1 VTGRPRL
8 DEALARAREA
18 LARYREAGEAA
29 WAHAPGGKPAALRH
43 HRGQLEALRAEGG
56 SPPLEE
62 LERVV
67 RELER
72 MGSESCTCFE
82 PESFRDDFE
91 RTMLGHHRRGEHS
104 LAEVSLDRCRRCGRI
119 WLHYF
124 LEDAGVPDS
133 SRWYRAPLSE
143 ATAQEL
149 APEQAA
155 ALLES
160 APWRLQGGA
169 FHGRRGRRVSGPASL
184 D

>member
-1 VTGRPRL
+1 MTGGPPL
-8 DEALARAREA
+8 EQALARAREA

-29 WAHAPGGKPAALRH
+29 WAHAPGGKPAALRQ
-43 HRGQLEALRAEGG
+43 HRGQLEALRAEGP
-56 SPPLEE
+56 SPLLEE

-72 MGSESCTCFE
+72 LGAETCTCFE

-91 RTMLGHHRRGEHS
+91 RTMLGHDRRGAHA

-124 LEDAGVPDS
+124 VEDADVPES
-133 SRWYRAPLSE
+133 SRWYRAPLPE
-143 ATAQEL
+143 ATAREL
-149 APEQAA
+149 PPERAA

-160 APWRLQGGA
+160 VPWRLQGGA
-169 FHGRRGRRVSGPASL
+169 FHGRRGRRVSGPAAL

>member
-1 VTGRPRL
+1 VTGTPRL
-8 DEALARAREA
+8 EEALAHARAA

-29 WAHAPGGKPAALRH
+29 WAHSPGGKPAALRH
-43 HRGQLEALRAEGG
+43 HRGQLELLRAEGA
-56 SPPLEE
+56 SPLLDE
-62 LERVV
+62 LERLV

-72 MGSESCTCFE
+72 LGSESCTCFE

-91 RTMLGHHRRGEHS
+91 RTMLGHDRRGEHV

-124 LEDAGVPDS
+124 VEDAEVPES
-133 SRWYRAPLSE
+133 SRWYRAPLPE
-143 ATAQEL
+143 AMAQEL
-149 APEQAA
+149 LPGRAA

-160 APWRLQGGA
+160 VPWRLQGGA
-169 FHGRRGRRVSGPASL
+169 FHGRRGRRVSGPAAL